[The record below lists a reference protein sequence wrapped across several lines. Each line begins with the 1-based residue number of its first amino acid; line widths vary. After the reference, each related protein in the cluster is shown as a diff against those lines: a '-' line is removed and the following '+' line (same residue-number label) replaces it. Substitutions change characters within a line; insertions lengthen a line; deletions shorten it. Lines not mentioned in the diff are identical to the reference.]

1 MIRHFDVI
9 ESNITRL
16 LKSMIAREG
25 AARSIDDVSNN
36 GAHRVDWRPRGMLY
50 RVYKVCC
57 HQK

>member
-25 AARSIDDVSNN
+25 ASRSIDDVSNN
-36 GAHRVDWRPRGMLY
+36 GAHRVD
-50 RVYKVCC
+50 
-57 HQK
+57 